1 MAKKAFLGTV
11 SSAKMEK
18 TIVVTAKR
26 QLQESRTGKIVTVSK
41 KYKVHCEN
49 TEVAEGDT
57 VSFTEC
63 RPLSKDKKFR
73 FLKVTRKAEQV
84 LA

>member
-1 MAKKAFLGTV
+1 MAKKAFVGTV

-18 TIVVTAKR
+18 TLVVTAKR
-26 QLQESRTGKIVTVSK
+26 QLQEPRTGKIVTVSK
-41 KYKVHCEN
+41 KYKVHCEADGI
-49 TEVAEGDT
+49 AEGDT
-57 VSFTEC
+57 VLFTEC
-63 RPLSKDKKFR
+63 RLLSKDKKFR